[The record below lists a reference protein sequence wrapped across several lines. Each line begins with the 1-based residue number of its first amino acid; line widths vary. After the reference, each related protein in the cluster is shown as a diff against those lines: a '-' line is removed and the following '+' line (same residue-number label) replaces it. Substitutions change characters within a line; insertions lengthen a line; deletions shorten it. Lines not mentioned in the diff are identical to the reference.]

1 MSNNEAQKGLKAA
14 PERIVLWCG
23 DEPDEMEEMTAEDWV
38 SGDVTWYASG
48 VLTGPEYVRK
58 DIADAAQAEVERL
71 KAELSRTSTE
81 TVRHPY
87 KSAIGEL
94 ASVELERL
102 KAENDN
108 LAVKLAWAESR
119 EQNALSRLAL
129 RGVTGGEPDA

>member
-1 MSNNEAQKGLKAA
+1 MSNNEAL
-14 PERIVLWCG
+14 ERIWVTHSCG
-23 DEPDEMEEMTAEDWV
+23 GSPFLSEHPKAWP
-38 SGDVTWYASG
+38 GDV
-48 VLTGPEYVRK
+48 EYVRA

-81 TVRHPY
+81 TVCHPY

-129 RGVTGGEPDA
+129 RGATGGEPDA

>member
-23 DEPDEMEEMTAEDWV
+23 DEPDA
-38 SGDVTWYASG
+38 
-48 VLTGPEYVRK
+48 LTGAKYVRA
-58 DIADAAQAEVERL
+58 DIADAAQAEV
-71 KAELSRTSTE
+71 
-81 TVRHPY
+81 
-87 KSAIGEL
+87 
-94 ASVELERL
+94 ERL